1 MPSTPTAEETASR
14 RGRRWKLVARLVIS
28 GVLVAVLVSKIHLDK
43 VFPRQHPLATLAW
56 FTGGV
61 MVAALGIV
69 LSAWRWQRVLAVF
82 DAPVPLRTL
91 TSHYF
96 AGQFVGNV
104 LPSTIGGDVLRVSRA
119 SRSVGSGPV
128 AFASVALERLTGFL
142 VLPLICYLGFL
153 LDPSLL
159 SERRAWIALVISSV
173 TLVALV
179 AILVAAGA
187 PKAAGR
193 FTEHE
198 NWMRFIGAVHVGVD
212 RLRRRRRAALD
223 VVGATF
229 VYQASTVLMV
239 WFAVRTLGVSIPTAA
254 VIAYAPAVAMAQV
267 VPVSVGGFGVREGML
282 VLLLGP
288 LGVPSGKAFGI
299 GVAWYA
305 MVLIASLLGAPA
317 FALGYEQPAPHRPPA
332 R

>member
-1 MPSTPTAEETASR
+1 MPLTTTVDDVPSR
-14 RGRRWKLVARLVIS
+14 RGRRWKLAVRLLVS
-28 GVLVAVLVSKIHLDK
+28 VGLVGVLISKIHLDK
-43 VFPRQHPLATLAW
+43 VFPRQHPLATLGW
-56 FTGGV
+56 FAGGV
-61 MVAALGIV
+61 AVATFGIV

-104 LPSTIGGDVLRVSRA
+104 LPSTIGGDVLRVTRA
-119 SRSVGSGPV
+119 ARSVGSTPV

-142 VLPLICYLGFL
+142 VLPVICFFGFA

-159 SERRAWIALVISSV
+159 SVRRAWIALAISSA

-187 PKAAGR
+187 PRLAGR

-212 RLRRRRRAALD
+212 RLRRRRRSALD
-223 VVGATF
+223 VLGATF
-229 VYQASTVLMV
+229 AYQASTVLMV

-254 VIAYAPAVAMAQV
+254 VIAFAPAVAMAQV
-267 VPVSVGGFGVREGML
+267 APISIGGFGVREGML

-299 GVAWYA
+299 GVAWYC
-305 MVLIASLLGAPA
+305 MVLIASLLGAPS
-317 FALGYEQPAPHRPPA
+317 FALGAEQPVPHRPPA
-332 R
+332 S